1 MVMVAWIGIIGEIK
15 QTELFV
21 MRVVRYSCL
30 IISIVCFVL
39 YVVYDVKVLL
49 ALAFISAILSTVI
62 YKKMR
67 KDKTQS

>member
-1 MVMVAWIGIIGEIK
+1 MR
-15 QTELFV
+15 FV
-21 MRVVRYSCL
+21 SYICL
-30 IISIVCFVL
+30 IISVVSFVL

>member
-1 MVMVAWIGIIGEIK
+1 MR
-15 QTELFV
+15 FV
-21 MRVVRYSCL
+21 CYICL
-30 IISIVCFVL
+30 IISIVSFVL

-67 KDKTQS
+67 KDKTQY